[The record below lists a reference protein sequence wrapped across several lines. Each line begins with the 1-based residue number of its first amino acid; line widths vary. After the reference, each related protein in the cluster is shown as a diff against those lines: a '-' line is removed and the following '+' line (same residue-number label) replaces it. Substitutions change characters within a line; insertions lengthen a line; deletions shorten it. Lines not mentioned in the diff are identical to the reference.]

1 MSPYLKSRGF
11 TLIELLVVISIIALL
26 IAILLPALGA
36 VRRSAE
42 LTQCASGMHQIGVG
56 AMAYAVDND
65 NELPKTVSAFNPAA
79 PVRHPYE
86 TRIAT
91 SIHYNPEDKESSIA
105 ALWDGGYIETP
116 EIFYCPS
123 QTSEKLVFSF
133 NKDATGQWGINP
145 SSFAL
150 RMAYMWNPNDKNDAR
165 GILYDQVD
173 QMRSDYLLMIDTVE
187 SVEITAHIE
196 AKGFNAMRAD
206 GSVAFE
212 SSSDGWEALE
222 KFTDDGTDI
231 ARLWDPWNEI
241 VDKLLDEYPE
251 GRND

>member
-1 MSPYLKSRGF
+1 MRKAF

-36 VRRSAE
+36 ARRSAK
-42 LTQCASGMHQIGVG
+42 LTQCASGMQQVGVG
-56 AMAYAVDND
+56 ANAYAADND
-65 NELPKTVSAFNPAA
+65 GELPKTVSAFNPAA

-91 SIHYNPEDKESSIA
+91 SIHYNSADKDSSIA

-116 EIFYCPS
+116 EVFYCPS
-123 QTSEKLVFSF
+123 QTSEKLVFSY
-133 NKDATGQWGINP
+133 NKDSTGQWGLNP
-145 SSFAL
+145 NTFAL
-150 RMAYMWNPNDKNDAR
+150 RVAYMWNPNDGNNAR
-165 GILYDQVD
+165 GILYDRVD
-173 QMRSDYLLMIDTVE
+173 QMKPDYLLMIDTVE

-212 SSSDGWEALE
+212 SSPDSWEALE
-222 KFTDDGTDI
+222 TYTTNGTDI
-231 ARLWDPWNEI
+231 ARLWTPWNEI
-241 VDKLLDEYPE
+241 VDRLLGEFPN
-251 GRND
+251 GRNDN

>member
-1 MSPYLKSRGF
+1 MRKAF
-11 TLIELLVVISIIALL
+11 TLVELLVVVSIIALL

-36 VRRSAE
+36 ARRSAQ
-42 LTQCASGMHQIGVG
+42 LVQCASGMHQIGVG
-56 AMAYAVDND
+56 AKAYAADND
-65 NELPKTVSAFNPAA
+65 GELPKTVSAFSSAA

-91 SIHYNPEDKESSIA
+91 SIHYSSADKDSSIA

-123 QTSEKLVFSF
+123 QTSEKLTFSY
-133 NKDATGQWGINP
+133 NQDSTGQWGLNP
-145 SSFAL
+145 DGTFAL

-165 GILYDQVD
+165 GILYDRVD
-173 QMRSDYLLMIDTVE
+173 QMKPDYLLMIDTVE

-196 AKGFNAMRAD
+196 ARGFNVMRAD

-222 KFTDDGTDI
+222 TYTDNGTDI

-241 VDKLLDEYPE
+241 VDKLLDEYPA
-251 GRND
+251 GRNSN